1 MVLTNLCTHNSTAL
15 DAVKSAV
22 FPHAYLPVSNVA
34 DNNSQAKMD
43 PTDVPPGTL
52 RCYLI
57 KLMIS
62 LDSQLKRC
70 VAEFLFVLCLEDGK
84 CKLAHRWCIRA
95 YLTVASCL
103 FPLCCVADYLMRI
116 LFFSVIFSGRIYCE
130 D

>member
-22 FPHAYLPVSNVA
+22 FPHAYLPVSSA
-34 DNNSQAKMD
+34 TDSNNQAKMD

-52 RCYLI
+52 RYYLI

-70 VAEFLFVLCLEDGK
+70 VAEFLFVLCLEDGE
-84 CKLAHRWCIRA
+84 CNFNLGI
-95 YLTVASCL
+95 
-103 FPLCCVADYLMRI
+103 
-116 LFFSVIFSGRIYCE
+116 
-130 D
+130 